1 MPWGLGARSENHAL
15 SNAHRTLKLN
25 TRRLFLMKL
34 YAPKVAFAIVVANMV
49 GTGVFTSLGFQLLGL
64 SDTRVILLLWLIG
77 GICALCGALCYAE
90 LGVRHPDS
98 GGEYHFLTELI
109 HPYAGFIS
117 GFVSATV
124 GFAAPIA
131 LAALTFGS
139 YLQAGLLPVDPKLS
153 ATALIVAL
161 VVIHTRTRRESSA
174 GQVYLTALKL
184 LLITGFIGLAL
195 LNSPAFA
202 PQLFTGAPLSSVD
215 MISNEAAIALIYVT
229 YAYSGWNAATYVL
242 GEMEDPRRHLPRVLL
257 AGCGFVTLLYLAL
270 NAVFLI
276 SAPVDAMRGEV
287 EIGYVVAGYLL
298 GNTGASVVAVI
309 LAGVLISTV
318 SAMVLAGP
326 RALMRLGVDYPRF
339 KWLGA
344 LNDDGL
350 PKNAVMFMGIIAL
363 VFLWSS
369 TFEQILIFAGLL
381 MAANTFITV
390 VALFISRK
398 RTQGQLDRS
407 LYTMPLYPLPALL
420 FLGITGWTLI
430 YSAVSFPTQVG
441 VFAIALIAGWP
452 LYRWT
457 RQ

>member
-174 GQVYLTALKL
+174 GQVYLT
-184 LLITGFIGLAL
+184 
-195 LNSPAFA
+195 
-202 PQLFTGAPLSSVD
+202 

-452 LYRWT
+452 LYRWA